1 MEEEESD
8 PGSSPAFQWS
18 RAVTSASWAR
28 EGSTA
33 WAAAP
38 EPPWKNQAEETESA
52 CDRSPA
58 ARDLSWRAVRMRD
71 CGSSGPH
78 RPRGSIARGTER
90 RRYTL
95 AFQVGR
101 MWLRSPEDEGGG
113 KSSTTDR
120 RGESPCRRVG
130 AGRLPCQPE
139 CRGGPAVP
147 IDHRSSAGRRGLST
161 GEARGFPSTGR
172 PSRASAGRLAFL
184 PRVRGGR
191 P

>member
-1 MEEEESD
+1 MCVNEQENEAQMISRAQRGDSD
-8 PGSSPAFQWS
+8 PRRQRAAISLEEPGGRNGITMRSWPS
-18 RAVTSASWAR
+18 RPRPLR
-28 EGSTA
+28 EGGQDA
-33 WAAAP
+33 GLRLFR
-38 EPPWKNQAEETESA
+38 SA
-52 CDRSPA
+52 PA
-58 ARDLSWRAVRMRD
+58 ARLYHPRHRASPV
-71 CGSSGPH
+71 
-78 RPRGSIARGTER
+78 
-90 RRYTL
+90 TL

-113 KSSTTDR
+113 RSSTTDR

-130 AGRLPCQPE
+130 AGRLPSQPE